1 MRYVPHGA
9 ESVITRA
16 LDSKTKRQRSDC
28 WHIHIST
35 IILISQY
42 LMPVYLQGTGHLQ
55 CLMRARR
62 CCDDE
67 AVSPV
72 IATVLLMAITV
83 LLASSVYLLIDD
95 AIAPPEK
102 GAPYAKLSVR
112 ALDNG
117 FQIVRFTDLSQN
129 LHTSTVT
136 FTISPPA
143 GVNASSITGQVND
156 ADVYGSVGEVVAFHD
171 RDASFTVNRGD
182 YFVINASSAGTADGD
197 WTMYIR
203 AVGTSGTTLLGEI
216 PLPATQ

>member
-1 MRYVPHGA
+1 
-9 ESVITRA
+9 
-16 LDSKTKRQRSDC
+16 
-28 WHIHIST
+28 
-35 IILISQY
+35 
-42 LMPVYLQGTGHLQ
+42 
-55 CLMRARR
+55 
-62 CCDDE
+62 
-67 AVSPV
+67 
-72 IATVLLMAITV
+72 
-83 LLASSVYLLIDD
+83 
-95 AIAPPEK
+95 
-102 GAPYAKLSVR
+102 
-112 ALDNG
+112 LDNG